1 MFCPPRAAVSMAE
14 DEPTEPPAEEEPEA
28 PPTPS
33 WRPFLVSLAA
43 PEEYGLEPLLAQAS
57 ELDRFEVVEVEAA
70 AKAATGDLGAEIK
83 AWEGEHA
90 GEELPGSL
98 IAKFLVAKV
107 DEERAA
113 GILKKQEPPPEPAE
127 EEAPPAEEGAPPP
140 PEKPTG
146 PDPEVSADIYYV
158 LKGFPRTAADAAAM
172 AEAGLSLDT
181 LLSLSL
187 DKLSL
192 RNSMAAAAP
201 AEAAAPAK
209 GAPPAKGKKGKEEPP
224 PAAAP
229 ATDEEAPDLEPEEGD
244 EEELPPPAIC
254 AAMAAAGSEVGDT
267 AVLQCGMANPKAWA
281 KPAVVMERVA
291 ALCFAA
297 AQKKVFYEEW
307 KVRPPPPPPPPLP
320 LLQRTER
327 TV

>member
-1 MFCPPRAAVSMAE
+1 MSAE
-14 DEPTEPPAEEEPEA
+14 PEPGAEPPAEEEPEA

-43 PEEYGLEPLLAQAS
+43 PEEYSLEPLLAKAS

-83 AWEGEHA
+83 AWEAEHA
-90 GEELPGSL
+90 GEALPGSL

-113 GILKKQEPPPEPAE
+113 GILKKQEPPPEPA

-158 LKGFPRTAADAAAM
+158 LKGFPRTAEDAAAM

-181 LLSLSL
+181 LLVLGL

-192 RNSMAAAAP
+192 RNSMAAAAA
-201 AEAAAPAK
+201 AEAAAAP
-209 GAPPAKGKKGKEEPP
+209 PPAKGKKGKEEPP

-229 ATDEEAPDLEPEEGD
+229 AADEEPPDLEPEEGD
-244 EEELPPPAIC
+244 EEELPPPPIG
-254 AAMAAAGSEVGDT
+254 AAMAAAGSAVGDT
-267 AVLQCGMANPKAWA
+267 AVLQCGRRA
-281 KPAVVMERVA
+281 EGYCFSTVA
-291 ALCFAA
+291 CTNAGSPS
-297 AQKKVFYEEW
+297 
-307 KVRPPPPPPPPLP
+307 RP
-320 LLQRTER
+320 
-327 TV
+327 